1 VLGRVHAT
9 RIAFTASRM
18 RALPAAQE
26 EAVLRVAQEALHNAL
41 RHAGATAVEVRLEG
55 RGRGAALRVS
65 DDGRGFEP
73 SAVRRAGRHLGLV
86 SMRDRAGGVGGR
98 LSVESAPGKGTV
110 IEMEVPG
117 G

>member
-1 VLGRVHAT
+1 V
-9 RIAFTASRM
+9 

-41 RHAGATAVEVRLEG
+41 RHSGGDHVDVSLDRRGAGAV
-55 RGRGAALRVS
+55 LRVS
-65 DDGRGFEP
+65 DDGDGFDP
-73 SAVRRAGRHLGLV
+73 RAVRRAGRHLGLV
-86 SMRDRAGGVGGR
+86 SMRDRASGVGGR
-98 LSVESAPGKGTV
+98 LTVESAPGKGTT